1 MFAAHGD
8 VGTTVCFTQNDIDLD
23 RCRFGISVEQFCT
36 MTDDS
41 LVFLIFSRKESGNVS
56 QCNDRNVV
64 SVTVADKAGS
74 LITGIAV
81 QNAGHIIWLVGY
93 DTYGDS
99 FQTTK
104 SNNDVFGKFFL
115 YFYE

>member
-1 MFAAHGD
+1 MHDG
-8 VGTTVCFTQNDIDLD
+8 
-23 RCRFGISVEQFCT
+23 
-36 MTDDS
+36 DS
-41 LVFLIFSRKESGNVS
+41 LVFLIFSGKESGNVS

-64 SVTVADKAGS
+64 SVAVADKAGS

-99 FQTTK
+99 LQTSK
-104 SNNDVFGKFFL
+104 SNNNVFGKFFL